1 MADDLKV
8 GTAVAK
14 ITFNNAKKGDTDMG
28 YRDHSKDEKAGGF
41 DYCIMEVRLR
51 KKNAPAETKED
62 SRIMVVDSHWD
73 ILRFVQDN
81 MEECVGN
88 IVKLKRME
96 VQDQTRAIDTA
107 TLLRQSL
114 EPLVDVLYQTKEHK
128 VMDKLSASLKK
139 ALLLM
144 VMTRY
149 ESDRE
154 KACQVLGISPEK
166 LENELELCGVAR

>member
-1 MADDLKV
+1 MA
-8 GTAVAK
+8 
-14 ITFNNAKKGDTDMG
+14 
-28 YRDHSKDEKAGGF
+28 YRDRSTNEKSGGF

-51 KKNAPAETKED
+51 KKNAPAETKDD

-73 ILRFVQDN
+73 TLRFVQDN

-88 IVKLKRME
+88 IVKLKRLE
-96 VQDQTRAIDTA
+96 VKDQKRVVDSAALFRD
-107 TLLRQSL
+107 SL
-114 EPLVDVLYQTKEHK
+114 EPLVDALAQTKGYG

-149 ESDRE
+149 QSDWD
-154 KACQVLGISPEK
+154 KACQVLGISREK
-166 LENELELCGVAR
+166 LDNELKLCGVAR